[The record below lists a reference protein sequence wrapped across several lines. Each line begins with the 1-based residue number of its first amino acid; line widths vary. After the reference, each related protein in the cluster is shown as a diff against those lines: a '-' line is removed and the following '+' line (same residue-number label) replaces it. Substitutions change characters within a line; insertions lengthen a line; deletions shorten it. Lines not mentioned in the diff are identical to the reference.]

1 MIHPYPAKAD
11 SIPGAKEKR
20 QRRGKKQTRTPTPG
34 AKKEPSEPNRPRFH
48 GQHALSID
56 RRHVPRP
63 ADVSPIGVLSLVG
76 RSRLRWAVIT
86 HGRAGGRGGAV
97 CVCVFDTFFCV
108 QCGCPAARCGGAAS
122 RCWWSALG
130 LRVCDARAGKLAR
143 MYYERH
149 GGGRREEEQG
159 VLVFLM
165 CLCSLELLVLLCS
178 PSLLLSPIPS
188 RLALLPPPLP

>member
-1 MIHPYPAKAD
+1 MIHPYPAEAD

-97 CVCVFDTFFCV
+97 CVCVFDTFFLRALQCV
-108 QCGCPAARCGGAAS
+108 QQRGVEGRRHGAGGRHSGSGCVMRVQAS
-122 RCWWSALG
+122 KYVRTCTTNG
-130 LRVCDARAGKLAR
+130 TEV
-143 MYYERH
+143 
-149 GGGRREEEQG
+149 GGGRR
-159 VLVFLM
+159 
-165 CLCSLELLVLLCS
+165 
-178 PSLLLSPIPS
+178 S
-188 RLALLPPPLP
+188 RAFWYF